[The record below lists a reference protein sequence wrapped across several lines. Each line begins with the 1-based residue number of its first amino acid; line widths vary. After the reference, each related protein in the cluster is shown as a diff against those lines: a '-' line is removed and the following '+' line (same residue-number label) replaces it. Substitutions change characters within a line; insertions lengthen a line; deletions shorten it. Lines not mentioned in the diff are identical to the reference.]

1 MVKSCV
7 ESISSFLIKNGYI
20 SSSKYE
26 WCCYV
31 LEKRLV
37 KIISFRMILVVGL
50 KLNMLLETFIFTT
63 SFCLLRKYADGY
75 HAKTFTMCL
84 IYSLLI
90 VITSIKFVG
99 PSFAKYPGISALAYC
114 ISVLAFVIHIRQID
128 RKAYKNKLFIRNVF
142 IISSLVVICELTTG
156 RKTACLLISSMLFTI
171 ITIYLKKVIKGE
183 RKHEC

>member
-75 HAKTFTMCL
+75 HAKTFT
-84 IYSLLI
+84 I
-90 VITSIKFVG
+90 IKFVG
-99 PSFAKYPGISALAYC
+99 PNFAKHPGISALAYC

>member
-7 ESISSFLIKNGYI
+7 ELISSFLIKNGYI

-37 KIISFRMILVVGL
+37 KIISFWMLFVIGL
-50 KLNMLLETFIFTT
+50 KLNMLFETIIFTI

-75 HAKTFTMCL
+75 HAKTFSMCL

-90 VITSIKFVG
+90 VITSIKYVG
-99 PSFAKYPGISALAYC
+99 PSFVKHPGISALAYC
-114 ISVLAFVIHIRQID
+114 VAVLAFVIHIRQID
-128 RKAYKNKLFIRNVF
+128 RKTYKNKLFIRNVF
-142 IISSLVVICELTTG
+142 IISLLVVICELINR

-171 ITIYLKKVIKGE
+171 ITIYLKRIIKGE
-183 RKHEC
+183 RKHEY